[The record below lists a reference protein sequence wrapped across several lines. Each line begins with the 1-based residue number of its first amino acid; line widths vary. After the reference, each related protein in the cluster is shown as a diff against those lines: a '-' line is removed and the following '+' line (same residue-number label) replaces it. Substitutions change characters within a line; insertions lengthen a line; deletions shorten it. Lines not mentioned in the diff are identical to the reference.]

1 LDLNWLFNLF
11 GILILIFL
19 SAFFSSSEIAIF
31 SFDKKKL
38 NDFKKDH
45 PILAKYLT
53 IVIDNSRR
61 ILVTI
66 LLANTIVAVWAS
78 IISVQLS
85 LEIADKY
92 GYSKDVT
99 IFVQIVVLTIVLL
112 VIGEISPKIWANKH
126 QITTL
131 KMVLMPIYWISV
143 LFYPIAYLIT
153 SLMDVFSKNITERKS
168 NTALQESEIKELA
181 ELGVEKGTIEE
192 EEHDLINGIVSFKS
206 VTAREIMTPRV
217 DIAAIPVDATFEELM
232 SVINESG
239 HSRIP
244 LYEKDLDNIKGVII
258 AKDLLPFIKKKELSQ
273 NINLLKI
280 AREAIFVPSSK
291 HINDLLHEFQE
302 KKIHLAIV
310 VDEYGGTAGLISLE
324 DILEEIVGEIRDEH
338 DKEENEIT
346 KLSDNSYLLLG
357 KLSIDEL
364 NELLN
369 ENFSSENDDYDTL
382 GGFVFN
388 HAGTIPEQ
396 GYSFVFNNYKFT
408 IKEIV
413 HNRINKVLVEKVIN

>member
-1 LDLNWLFNLF
+1 MDLNWLFNLF

-45 PILAKYLT
+45 PILAKYLS

-131 KMVLMPIYWISV
+131 KIVLMPIYWISV

-244 LYEKDLDNIKGVII
+244 LYEKDLDNIKGIII

>member
-1 LDLNWLFNLF
+1 MDLNWLFNLF

-38 NDFKKDH
+38 NYFKKDH

-131 KMVLMPIYWISV
+131 KIVLMPIYWVSV

>member
-244 LYEKDLDNIKGVII
+244 LYEKDLDNIKGIII

-413 HNRINKVLVEKVIN
+413 HNRINKVLVEKAIN

>member
-1 LDLNWLFNLF
+1 MDLNWLFNLF

-244 LYEKDLDNIKGVII
+244 LYEKDLDNIKGIII

-396 GYSFVFNNYKFT
+396 GYFFVFNNYKFT

>member
-131 KMVLMPIYWISV
+131 KIVLMPIYWISV

-244 LYEKDLDNIKGVII
+244 LYEKDLDNIKGIII

>member
-1 LDLNWLFNLF
+1 MDLNWLFNLF

-131 KMVLMPIYWISV
+131 KIVLMPIYWVSV

-217 DIAAIPVDATFEELM
+217 DIAAIPVDASFEELM

-244 LYEKDLDNIKGVII
+244 LYEKDLDNIKGIII

>member
-1 LDLNWLFNLF
+1 MDLNWLFNLF

-244 LYEKDLDNIKGVII
+244 LYEKDLDNIKGIII

>member
-1 LDLNWLFNLF
+1 MDLNWLFNLF

-131 KMVLMPIYWISV
+131 KIVLMPIYWVSV

-244 LYEKDLDNIKGVII
+244 LYEKDLDNIKGIII

-346 KLSDNSYLLLG
+346 KLSENSYLLLG

>member
-1 LDLNWLFNLF
+1 MDLNWLFNLF

>member
-53 IVIDNSRR
+53 IVIDNSRS

-244 LYEKDLDNIKGVII
+244 LYEKDLDNIKGIII

>member
-1 LDLNWLFNLF
+1 MDLNWLFNLF

-131 KMVLMPIYWISV
+131 KIVLMPIYWVSV

-217 DIAAIPVDATFEELM
+217 DIAAISVDATFEELM

>member
-131 KMVLMPIYWISV
+131 KIVLMPIYWISV

>member
-1 LDLNWLFNLF
+1 MDLNWLFNLF

-131 KMVLMPIYWISV
+131 KIVLMPIYWISV

-168 NTALQESEIKELA
+168 NTALLESEIKELA

-244 LYEKDLDNIKGVII
+244 LYEKDLDNIKGIII

-413 HNRINKVLVEKVIN
+413 HNRINKVLVEKAIN

>member
-1 LDLNWLFNLF
+1 MDLNWLFNLF

-131 KMVLMPIYWISV
+131 KIVLMPIYWVSV

-244 LYEKDLDNIKGVII
+244 LYEKDLDNIKGIII